1 MGDTFMPEAPM
12 STRDMTKSILRRK
25 PIDDIE
31 EENKHSG
38 LFKSLGLWQLTA
50 IGVGGIIGVGIFS
63 LAGLV
68 AHGSPGSPGVGPAVL
83 VSFLVAGLASAA
95 AALSY
100 AEFAGMIPRA
110 GSAYT
115 YGYVALG
122 EVIGWFIG
130 WDLLLEYVAIVAVVA
145 LGISGYFEAFL
156 SGIGLHMPVAM
167 TSTFDE
173 GTGGVVNVPA
183 IVICLVVTWILSRGT
198 KTFGRFELV
207 AVGIK
212 VVLILFI
219 IGLGFFYINTNN
231 YSPFMPSGFGPVL
244 AGSATVFFAVFG
256 YDAMSTAA
264 EEATDGK
271 KHMPKAIILSLI
283 IAMLLYV
290 AATLV
295 LTGMQN
301 YRDIDPKAGFASA
314 FNGVGLPVIATIIS
328 VFAVLS
334 ILTVMLTFLL
344 GVTRVWFSMSRDG
357 LLPGWFAKTDRHGT
371 PQRVTWIAGGGSALL
386 AGVFPIKAVADLT
399 NIGILAAFVVVCL
412 SVIIFRYKKPD
423 APRTFRLPFM
433 PVVPLFGMLA
443 SAFLMVQL
451 HWETWVRFVVWL
463 IIGLTI
469 YFGYGRK
476 HSLMNPD
483 SPRHAEA
490 VELHRHVG

>member
-1 MGDTFMPEAPM
+1 MGAAAKQETLMSATDDTRSMM
-12 STRDMTKSILRRK
+12 RRK

-31 EENKHSG
+31 EENRHSG

-68 AHGSPGSPGVGPAVL
+68 AHGSEDQPGVGPAVL
-83 VSFLVAGLASAA
+83 FSFLIAGLASAA

-122 EVIGWFIG
+122 EVVGWFIG
-130 WDLLLEYVAIVAVVA
+130 WDLLLEYIAIVAVVA
-145 LGISGYFEAFL
+145 IGISGYLEAFL
-156 SGIGLHMPVAM
+156 AGIGIHLPIWM
-167 TSTFDE
+167 TSSAEE
-173 GTGGVVNVPA
+173 GRGGIANVPA
-183 IVICLVVTWILSRGT
+183 MLVCLLVTWILSRGT

-207 AVGIK
+207 AVAIK

-219 IGLGFFYINTNN
+219 IGLGAFYINTGN
-231 YSPFMPSGFGPVL
+231 YDPFMPNGFGPVL
-244 AGSATVFFAVFG
+244 AGAATVFFAVFG

-271 KHMPKAIILSLI
+271 KHMPKAIILSLV

-371 PQRVTWIAGGGSALL
+371 PQRVTWIAGIASVFL

-399 NIGILAAFVVVCL
+399 NIGILAAFVVVCF
-412 SVIIFRYKKPD
+412 SVIVFRYKKPD
-423 APRTFRLPFM
+423 APRTFRLPLM
-433 PVVPLFGMLA
+433 PLVPAFGVL
-443 SAFLMVQL
+443 SSLFLMLQL
-451 HWETWVRFVVWL
+451 HWQTWARFAVWL
-463 IIGLTI
+463 VIGLVI

-483 SPRHAEA
+483 SPRHEEA
-490 VELHRHVG
+490 VEMHRHVG

>member
-1 MGDTFMPEAPM
+1 
-12 STRDMTKSILRRK
+12 MTATNASRSILRRK
-25 PIDDIE
+25 PIEDIE

-38 LFKSLGLWQLTA
+38 LSKSLGLWQLTA

-68 AHGSPGSPGVGPAVL
+68 AAGSEGAPGVGPAVL
-83 VSFLVAGLASAA
+83 ISFLIAGLASAA

-122 EVIGWFIG
+122 EIIGWFIG
-130 WDLLLEYVAIVAVVA
+130 WDLLLEYIAIVAVVA
-145 LGISGYFEAFL
+145 IGISGYFEAFL
-156 SGIGLHMPVAM
+156 SGIGIEMPVAL

-173 GTGGVVNVPA
+173 GRGGVVNLPA
-183 IVICLVVTWILSRGT
+183 IVVCLLVTWILSRGT
-198 KTFGRFELV
+198 KAFGRFELV
-207 AVGIK
+207 AVAIK
-212 VVLILFI
+212 VLLILFI
-219 IGLGFFYINTNN
+219 IGLGVFYIDTAN
-231 YSPFMPSGFGPVL
+231 YNPFMPSGFGPVI
-244 AGSATVFFAVFG
+244 AGAATVFFAVFG

-264 EEATDGK
+264 EESTDGK

-301 YRDIDPKAGFASA
+301 YENISPTAGFASA
-314 FNGVGLPVIATIIS
+314 FQSVGLPVIATIIA

-357 LLPGWFAKTDRHGT
+357 LLPAWFSGTDKHGT
-371 PQRVTWIAGGGSALL
+371 PQRVTWIAGLSSAFL
-386 AGVFPIKAVADLT
+386 AGVFPIKEVADLT
-399 NIGILAAFVVVCL
+399 NIGILAAFVVVCT
-412 SVIIFRYKKPD
+412 SVIVFRYKRPD
-423 APRTFRLPFM
+423 APRTFRLPLM
-433 PVVPLFGMLA
+433 PVVPAFGVLA
-443 SAFLMVQL
+443 SGFLMLQL
-451 HWETWVRFVVWL
+451 HWETWVRFGVWL
-463 IIGLTI
+463 LIGLAI
-469 YFGYGRK
+469 YFFYGRR

-483 SPRHAEA
+483 SPRHRVAA
-490 VELHRHVG
+490 TPPVE

>member
-1 MGDTFMPEAPM
+1 MGPHNKQESLM
-12 STRDMTKSILRRK
+12 STKDMTQSIMRRK
-25 PIDDIE
+25 PLDDIE

-68 AHGSPGSPGVGPAVL
+68 AAGTEEAPGVGPAVL
-83 VSFLVAGLASAA
+83 ISFLIAGLASAA

-130 WDLLLEYVAIVAVVA
+130 WDLLLEYIAIVAVVA
-145 LGISGYFEAFL
+145 IGISGYLEAFL
-156 SGIGLHMPVAM
+156 SGIGIHLPIWM
-167 TSTFDE
+167 TSTADE
-173 GTGGVVNVPA
+173 GKGGIINIPA
-183 IVICLVVTWILSRGT
+183 ILVCLLVTWILSRGT
-198 KTFGRFELV
+198 KAFGRFELV
-207 AVGIK
+207 AVAIK

-219 IGLGFFYINTNN
+219 IGLGVFYIDTNN
-231 YSPFMPSGFGPVL
+231 YNPFMPSGFGPVL

-264 EEATDGK
+264 EEAKDGK
-271 KHMPKAIILSLI
+271 KHMPKAIVLSLI

-301 YRDIDPKAGFASA
+301 YKDIDPAAGFASA
-314 FNGVGLPVIATIIS
+314 FTSVGLPVIATIIS

-357 LLPGWFAKTDRHGT
+357 LLPGWFAGTDKHGT
-371 PQRVTWIAGGGSALL
+371 PQRVTWIAGISSALL

-412 SVIIFRYKKPD
+412 AVIVFRYKKPD
-423 APRTFRLPFM
+423 APRTFRLPLM
-433 PVVPLFGMLA
+433 PFIPAFGVLA
-443 SAFLMVQL
+443 STLLIWQLPADTKWRFL
-451 HWETWVRFVVWL
+451 VWL
-463 IIGLTI
+463 IIGLAI
-469 YFGYGRK
+469 YFFYGRK
-476 HSLMNPD
+476 HSLMNPN
-483 SPRHAEA
+483 SPRHNET
-490 VELHRHVG
+490 VEEQSSV

>member
-1 MGDTFMPEAPM
+1 MAT
-12 STRDMTKSILRRK
+12 TRSNKSVLRRK
-25 PIDDIE
+25 AIEDIE
-31 EENKHSG
+31 EESKHSG
-38 LFKSLGLWQLTA
+38 LSKSLGLWQLTA

-68 AHGSPGSPGVGPAVL
+68 AAGSEDSPGVGPAVL
-83 VSFLVAGLASAA
+83 ISFLIAGLASAA

-100 AEFAGMIPRA
+100 AEFAGMVPRA

-122 EVIGWFIG
+122 EIVGWFIG
-130 WDLLLEYVAIVAVVA
+130 WDLLLEYIAIVAVVA
-145 LGISGYFEAFL
+145 IGISGYFEAFL
-156 SGIGLHMPVAM
+156 NGIGIEMPTAL

-173 GTGGVVNVPA
+173 GRGGVINLPA
-183 IVICLVVTWILSRGT
+183 IVVCLLVTWILSRGT
-198 KTFGRFELV
+198 RAFGRFELV
-207 AVGIK
+207 AVAIK
-212 VVLILFI
+212 VLLILFI
-219 IGLGFFYINTNN
+219 IGLGIFYIDTAN
-231 YSPFMPSGFGPVL
+231 YNPFMPSGFGPVI
-244 AGSATVFFAVFG
+244 AGAATVFFAVFG

-264 EEATDGK
+264 EESTDGK

-301 YRDIDPKAGFASA
+301 YKDISPTAGFASA
-314 FNGVGLPVIATIIS
+314 FQSVGLPVIATIIA

-357 LLPGWFAKTDRHGT
+357 LLPAWFSATDKHGT
-371 PQRVTWIAGGGSALL
+371 PQRVTWIAGLSSAFL
-386 AGVFPIKAVADLT
+386 AGVFPIKEVADLT
-399 NIGILAAFVVVCL
+399 NIGILAAFVVVCT
-412 SVIIFRYKKPD
+412 SVIVFRYTKPD
-423 APRTFRLPFM
+423 APRTFRLPLM
-433 PVVPLFGMLA
+433 PVVPAFGVVA

-451 HWETWVRFVVWL
+451 HWETWVRFGVWL
-463 IIGLTI
+463 VIGLAI
-469 YFGYGRK
+469 YFFYGRH

-483 SPRHAEA
+483 SPRHRTDGAQTPS
-490 VELHRHVG
+490 

>member
-1 MGDTFMPEAPM
+1 M
-12 STRDMTKSILRRK
+12 STKDMTQSVMRRK
-25 PIDDIE
+25 PLDDIE

-68 AHGSPGSPGVGPAVL
+68 AAGSEENPGVGPAVL
-83 VSFLVAGLASAA
+83 ISFLIAGLASAA

-130 WDLLLEYVAIVAVVA
+130 WDLLLEYIAIVAVVA
-145 LGISGYFEAFL
+145 IGISGYLEAFL
-156 SGIGLHMPVAM
+156 SGIGIHLPVWM
-167 TSTFDE
+167 TSTADE
-173 GTGGVVNVPA
+173 GKGGIINIPA
-183 IVICLVVTWILSRGT
+183 ILVCLLVTWILSRGT
-198 KTFGRFELV
+198 KAFGRFDLV
-207 AVGIK
+207 AVAIK

-219 IGLGFFYINTNN
+219 IGLGVFYIDTNN
-231 YSPFMPSGFGPVL
+231 YNPFMPSGFGPVL

-264 EEATDGK
+264 EEAKDGK
-271 KHMPKAIILSLI
+271 KHMPKAIVLSLI

-301 YRDIDPKAGFASA
+301 YKDIDPAAGFASA
-314 FNGVGLPVIATIIS
+314 FTSVGLPVIATIIS

-357 LLPGWFAKTDRHGT
+357 LLPGWFAGTDKHGT
-371 PQRVTWIAGGGSALL
+371 PQRVTWIAGISSALL

-412 SVIIFRYKKPD
+412 AVIVFRYKKPD
-423 APRTFRLPFM
+423 APRTFRLPLM
-433 PVVPLFGMLA
+433 PFIPAFGVLA
-443 SAFLMVQL
+443 SALLIWQLPADTKWRFLI
-451 HWETWVRFVVWL
+451 WL
-463 IIGLTI
+463 VIGLAI
-469 YFGYGRK
+469 YFFYGKK
-476 HSLMNPD
+476 HSLMNPN
-483 SPRHAEA
+483 SPRHQELE
-490 VELHRHVG
+490 ELHRPVG

>member
-1 MGDTFMPEAPM
+1 M
-12 STRDMTKSILRRK
+12 SPKDMTQSIMRRK
-25 PIDDIE
+25 PLDDIE

-68 AHGSPGSPGVGPAVL
+68 AAGSEDNPGVGPAVL
-83 VSFLVAGLASAA
+83 ISFLIAGLASAA

-130 WDLLLEYVAIVAVVA
+130 WDLLLEYIAIVAVVA
-145 LGISGYFEAFL
+145 IGISGYLEAFL
-156 SGIGLHMPVAM
+156 SGVGVHLPVWM
-167 TSTFDE
+167 TSTADE
-173 GTGGVVNVPA
+173 GKGGIVNIPA
-183 IVICLVVTWILSRGT
+183 ILVCLLVTWILSRGT
-198 KTFGRFELV
+198 KAFGRFELV
-207 AVGIK
+207 AVAIK

-219 IGLGFFYINTNN
+219 IGLGVFYIDTNN
-231 YSPFMPSGFGPVL
+231 YNPFMPSGFGPVL

-264 EEATDGK
+264 EEAQDGK
-271 KHMPKAIILSLI
+271 KHMPKAIVLSLI

-301 YRDIDPKAGFASA
+301 YKDIDPKAGFASA
-314 FNGVGLPVIATIIS
+314 FTGVGLPVIATIIS

-371 PQRVTWIAGGGSALL
+371 PQRVTWIAGVASALL

-399 NIGILAAFVVVCL
+399 NIGILAAFVVVCF
-412 SVIIFRYKKPD
+412 SVIVFRYKKPD
-423 APRTFRLPFM
+423 APRTFRLPLM
-433 PVVPLFGMLA
+433 PVIPAFGVLA
-443 SAFLMVQL
+443 SAFLMFQL
-451 HWETWVRFVVWL
+451 HWETWARFGVWL
-463 IIGLTI
+463 VIGLAI
-469 YFGYGRK
+469 YFFYGK
-476 HSLMNPD
+476 KNSLMNPD
-483 SPRHAEA
+483 SPRHEEI
-490 VELHRHVG
+490 VEMHRPIG

>member
-1 MGDTFMPEAPM
+1 M
-12 STRDMTKSILRRK
+12 STKDMTQSVMRRK
-25 PIDDIE
+25 PLDDIE

-68 AHGSPGSPGVGPAVL
+68 AAGSEENPGVGPAVL
-83 VSFLVAGLASAA
+83 ISFLIAGLASAA

-130 WDLLLEYVAIVAVVA
+130 WDLLLEYIAIVAVVA
-145 LGISGYFEAFL
+145 IGISGYLEAFL
-156 SGIGLHMPVAM
+156 SGIGIHLPVWM
-167 TSTFDE
+167 TSTADE
-173 GTGGVVNVPA
+173 GKGGIINIPA
-183 IVICLVVTWILSRGT
+183 ILVCLLVTWILSRGT
-198 KTFGRFELV
+198 KAFGRFELV
-207 AVGIK
+207 AVAIK

-219 IGLGFFYINTNN
+219 IGLGVFYIDTNN
-231 YSPFMPSGFGPVL
+231 YNPFMPSGFGPVL

-264 EEATDGK
+264 EEAKDGK
-271 KHMPKAIILSLI
+271 KHMPKAIVLSLI

-301 YRDIDPKAGFASA
+301 YKDIDPAAGFASA
-314 FNGVGLPVIATIIS
+314 FTSVGLPVIATIIS

-357 LLPGWFAKTDRHGT
+357 LLPGWFAGTDKHGT
-371 PQRVTWIAGGGSALL
+371 PQRVTWIAGISSALL

-412 SVIIFRYKKPD
+412 AVIVFRYKKPD
-423 APRTFRLPFM
+423 APRTFRLPLM
-433 PVVPLFGMLA
+433 PFIPAFGVLA
-443 SAFLMVQL
+443 SALLIWQLPADTKWRFL
-451 HWETWVRFVVWL
+451 VWL
-463 IIGLTI
+463 VIGLAI
-469 YFGYGRK
+469 YFFYGKK
-476 HSLMNPD
+476 HSLMNPN
-483 SPRHAEA
+483 SPRHQELE
-490 VELHRHVG
+490 ELHRPVG